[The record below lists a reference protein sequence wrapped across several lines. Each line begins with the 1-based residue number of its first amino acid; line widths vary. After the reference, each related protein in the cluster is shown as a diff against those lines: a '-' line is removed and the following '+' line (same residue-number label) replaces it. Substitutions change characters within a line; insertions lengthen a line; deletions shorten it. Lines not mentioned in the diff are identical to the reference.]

1 LNLTSDDG
9 LWVVRASGRNLSDEL
24 VIISGFS
31 DPFFTGATEATVI
44 PGRTFLMTLERN
56 FN

>member
-1 LNLTSDDG
+1 
-9 LWVVRASGRNLSDEL
+9 VERIIEQL